1 MTSSNIKQ
9 SWATD
14 GIATV
19 RKLWPP
25 DDVDRLA
32 RACERILTQWRMLNP
47 ENGDPGGGPD
57 AHVMRHL
64 NHPGYFE
71 DHDDERILMLEAI
84 ASSVAIGF
92 AEDILQTDVLFR
104 CTSLFF
110 NPHETSV
117 DGNWHRD
124 SQFHAPDENDEKQL
138 IAERAH
144 PGTSVQMQIALIPS
158 DDIEFVPGSHQR
170 WDTDDEYAIRRA
182 GEGANNRSKDMPD
195 ALRIALQPGDAVA
208 FNPFGLHRGRYH
220 TDKPR
225 LTLMLT
231 YTACTHPRF
240 DYFSN
245 QPWFDEPG
253 YLVLPFGNTMT
264 NGTRTHRSPRVGVF
278 EKSSREASVAADRAP
293 YREARD
299 QQHTSPYL

>member
-1 MTSSNIKQ
+1 MTSLDIEQAWS
-9 SWATD
+9 TD
-14 GIATV
+14 GIAIV
-19 RKLWPP
+19 RKLWAP
-25 DDVDRLA
+25 DHVDRLA
-32 RACERILTQWRMLNP
+32 RACERILAQWRVLNP
-47 ENGDPGGGPD
+47 ENGEPGGGPD

-64 NHPGYFE
+64 NHPGYFN
-71 DHDDERILMLEAI
+71 DHDDEGILMLESI
-84 ASSVAIGF
+84 ASKEAIGF
-92 AEDILQTDVLFR
+92 AEDILQTETLFR

-170 WDTDDEYAIRRA
+170 WDTEEEYAIRRDDD
-182 GEGANNRSKDMPD
+182 GANNRSSDMPG
-195 ALRIALQPGDAVA
+195 ASRITLEPGDAVA

-231 YTACTHPRF
+231 YTTRTHPRF

-245 QPWFDEPG
+245 QPWFDTPG
-253 YLVLPFGNTMT
+253 YLNGLSDSTHSFFNTFI
-264 NGTRTHRSPRVGVF
+264 SQY
-278 EKSSREASVAADRAP
+278 KADW
-293 YREARD
+293 
-299 QQHTSPYL
+299 Q